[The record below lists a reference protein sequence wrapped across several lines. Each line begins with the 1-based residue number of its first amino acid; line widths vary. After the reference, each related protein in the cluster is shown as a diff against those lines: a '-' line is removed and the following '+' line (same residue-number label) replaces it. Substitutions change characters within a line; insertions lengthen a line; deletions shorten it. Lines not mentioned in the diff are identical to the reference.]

1 LYDVCRT
8 SAIVRQTSYNVEEY
22 PMAPLKTLPLPQ
34 SSQHPAR
41 GRRVKRGIVAGYLHE
56 LTQRHSVVAPKP
68 SRAVAVQPER

>member
-1 LYDVCRT
+1 
-8 SAIVRQTSYNVEEY
+8 
-22 PMAPLKTLPLPQ
+22 MAPLKTLPLPQ